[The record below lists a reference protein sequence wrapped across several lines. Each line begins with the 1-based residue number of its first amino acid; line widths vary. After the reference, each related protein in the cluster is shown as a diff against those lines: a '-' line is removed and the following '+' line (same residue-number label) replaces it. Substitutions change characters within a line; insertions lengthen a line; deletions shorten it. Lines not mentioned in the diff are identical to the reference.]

1 MTIFTFLQS
10 FFKRSGVQSE
20 GVQSDNFTD
29 CTLFSP
35 SEHPRS
41 VRSTLR
47 IEHRSVRP
55 ILRSE
60 HCSVRLIY
68 INIWGLFK
76 TPHIYIYKKPDATP
90 NFHLSKITALNF

>member
-20 GVQSDNFTD
+20 GVQSENFTD

-35 SEHPRS
+35 SEHPRP
-41 VRSTLR
+41 VRS
-47 IEHRSVRP
+47 

-68 INIWGLFK
+68 IIKRGLLK
-76 TPHIYIYKKPDATP
+76 TPLYNLYKKPDATP